1 MTSRVRAKFRV
12 RSINHLETSS
22 PDDTLAEVSLYAVYG
37 DGKGNES
44 WSRYTPSG
52 DLKMMITNPAA
63 IDAFDVGKDYYLD
76 ITPVT

>member
-1 MTSRVRAKFRV
+1 MSNNVRAKFRV

-22 PDDTLAEVSLYAVYG
+22 PDAVLAEVSLYAVYG

-44 WSRYTPSG
+44 WSRFTPSG

-63 IDAFDVGKDYYLD
+63 IEVFELGKDYFLD
-76 ITPVT
+76 ITPAT